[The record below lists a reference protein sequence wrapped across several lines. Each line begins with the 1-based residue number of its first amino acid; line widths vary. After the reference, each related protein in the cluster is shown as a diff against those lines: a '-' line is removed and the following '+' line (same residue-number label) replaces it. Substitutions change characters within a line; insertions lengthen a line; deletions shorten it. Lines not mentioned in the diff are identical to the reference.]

1 MPGHS
6 RLRIHANDAKG
17 RRAPTAAFTA
27 GGRLITIRTERRHRV
42 YSLRFAATELSRQ
55 LDEYENFDA
64 NFNEDNNNNDNND
77 NKEDE
82 GFC

>member
-17 RRAPTAAFTA
+17 RRDWTAAFTA
-27 GGRLITIRTERRHRV
+27 GDRLITIRTGRRHRV
-42 YSLRFAATELSRQ
+42 YSLRFAATELSQQ